1 MITPLRYWLI
11 LAFPLLAANGC
22 RDEKPHNATT
32 RVATPVA
39 HDSASDTHRIAND
52 SSPSAVILRYYDAIQ
67 NGQYDSAYSLWG
79 QSGEASGKTRAEF
92 AAGFAQTERTTA
104 TVGDSVR
111 IEGAAGSQYATVPV
125 TVDAVLRSGARQHFT
140 GTITLRRA
148 MVDGATPEQR
158 AWHIFAADLH
168 KQ

>member
-1 MITPLRYWLI
+1 MNTPPRYWLFAA
-11 LAFPLLAANGC
+11 LVLLAPSGC
-22 RDEKPHNATT
+22 RDEKPRDA
-32 RVATPVA
+32 VPVA
-39 HDSASDTHRIAND
+39 RDSASETLRIVDD
-52 SSPSAVILRYYDAIQ
+52 SNPADVIRRYYDAIQ
-67 NGQYDSAYSLWG
+67 NRQYDSAYALWG
-79 QSGEASGKTRAEF
+79 QSGEASGRTRAEF

-125 TVDAVLRSGARQHFT
+125 TVAAVLRSGARQHFT

-158 AWHIFAADLH
+158 HWHIFAADLH
-168 KQ
+168 QE